1 MNQFFSLSLALED
14 WFDKPLSALPK
25 ALRQRVKA
33 EFRLI
38 PWLKLSAKDRR
49 IVALQCDYQV
59 DPETEQ
65 ERRFWWELAGRK
77 EHIMTQIAE
86 WESAASPTALDLAE
100 KEKRLAGLRLELA
113 HIEVEVFV
121 GAIES
126 VKATHPRLRPVMS
139 VQDKLEVGSREWRSQ
154 NARNAA
160 NVLHEMPGGSRDKQ
174 RQIREKWATGNY
186 TSRDICAEQ
195 ECAALEMS
203 ISTARLALRNTPK
216 PSRC

>member
-100 KEKRLAGLRLELA
+100 K
-113 HIEVEVFV
+113 
-121 GAIES
+121 
-126 VKATHPRLRPVMS
+126 
-139 VQDKLEVGSREWRSQ
+139 
-154 NARNAA
+154 
-160 NVLHEMPGGSRDKQ
+160 
-174 RQIREKWATGNY
+174 
-186 TSRDICAEQ
+186 
-195 ECAALEMS
+195 
-203 ISTARLALRNTPK
+203 
-216 PSRC
+216 